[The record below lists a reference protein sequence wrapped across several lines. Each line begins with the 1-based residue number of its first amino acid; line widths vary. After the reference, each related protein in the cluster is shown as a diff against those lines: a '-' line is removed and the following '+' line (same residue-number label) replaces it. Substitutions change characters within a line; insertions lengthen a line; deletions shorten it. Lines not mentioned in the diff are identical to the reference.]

1 MVTRFNPHYC
11 TKHFLF
17 QIRNKSFFCIFAH
30 SLRPKGMFKK
40 ILGTGAARAINV
52 LTQLATLIMGTRYLG
67 AAEWGKAFIAQT
79 DITFLL
85 IGIELIAGSG
95 LVYFTPRKKLATLM
109 KISYGWIAFVMLIY
123 ILIFNILHFS
133 PNFYHTI
140 VPEGYALLVLLM
152 TFIYS
157 LHEFNLNYFLGKEKI
172 ATYNWLFLT
181 QILTQVTMMA
191 IFIFALNLRTAKA
204 LLYSQ
209 LCGYSLAT
217 IIGWILLFP
226 NLKCEG
232 REPLKDSMKELLHY
246 GAFMQLSTLVSTL
259 NKRLSLYLLK
269 THCDERSIGVY
280 ASGTQVTEGVN
291 IVGYSIGL
299 VEFSALSNTEKAQRA
314 SQLTLRFMKLSIL
327 LTFTALLVICLLPT
341 GFFEWLFSGEFSD
354 IRPVILLIAPGIV
367 FFSAHT
373 VLANYFSGTG
383 KPKYNLYASLIGL
396 SVTLVSAFILIPWI
410 GIRGAAITTSLTY
423 LALFVYQ
430 WIVFHKQTGS
440 RLAQLIPNREDW
452 EWLRAE
458 IKGLL

>member
-1 MVTRFNPHYC
+1 
-11 TKHFLF
+11 
-17 QIRNKSFFCIFAH
+17 
-30 SLRPKGMFKK
+30 MFKK
-40 ILGTGAARAINV
+40 ILGTGAARAVNV

-123 ILIFNILHFS
+123 LLLFNVLHFF

-140 VPEGYALLVLLM
+140 VPEGYAWLVLLM

-157 LHEFNLNYFLGKEKI
+157 FHEFNLNHFLGKEKV
-172 ATYNWLFLT
+172 ATYNWLFLI

-191 IFIFALNLRTAKA
+191 VLIFALNIRTAKA

-217 IIGWILLFP
+217 LIGWALLFP
-226 NLKCEG
+226 TLKREG
-232 REPLKDSMKELLHY
+232 HEPLKSSFKELFHY
-246 GAFMQLSTLVSTL
+246 GAFIQLSTLVSTL

-269 THCDERSIGVY
+269 THCDERSLGVY

-291 IVGYSIGL
+291 IVGQSIGL
-299 VEFSALSNTEKAQRA
+299 VEFSALSNTEKKERA
-314 SQLTLRFMKLSIL
+314 SQLTLRFLKLSII
-327 LTFTALLVICLLPT
+327 LTFTALLIICLLPSR
-341 GFFEWLFSGEFSD
+341 FFEWLFSGEFSG
-354 IRPVILLIAPGIV
+354 IHTVILLIAPGIV

-373 VLANYFSGTG
+373 ILANYFSGTG

-396 SVTLVSAFILIPWI
+396 SVTLVSAFVLIPLL

-423 LALFVYQ
+423 TALFVFQ
-430 WIVFHKQTGS
+430 WLVFQ
-440 RLAQLIPNREDW
+440 R
-452 EWLRAE
+452 
-458 IKGLL
+458 

>member
-1 MVTRFNPHYC
+1 
-11 TKHFLF
+11 
-17 QIRNKSFFCIFAH
+17 
-30 SLRPKGMFKK
+30 MFKK
-40 ILGTGAARAINV
+40 ILGTGAARAVNV

-123 ILIFNILHFS
+123 LLLFNVLHFF

-140 VPEGYALLVLLM
+140 VPEGYAWLVLLM

-157 LHEFNLNYFLGKEKI
+157 FHEFNLNHFLGKEKV
-172 ATYNWLFLT
+172 ATYNWLFLI

-191 IFIFALNLRTAKA
+191 VLIFALNIRTAKA

-217 IIGWILLFP
+217 LIGWVLLFP
-226 NLKCEG
+226 TMKREG
-232 REPLKDSMKELLHY
+232 HEPLKSSFKELFHY
-246 GAFMQLSTLVSTL
+246 GAFIQLSTLVSTL

-269 THCDERSIGVY
+269 THCDERSLGVF

-291 IVGYSIGL
+291 IVGQSIGL
-299 VEFSALSNTEKAQRA
+299 VEFSALSNTEKKERA
-314 SQLTLRFMKLSIL
+314 SQLTLRFLKLSII
-327 LTFTALLVICLLPT
+327 LTFTALLIICLLPSR
-341 GFFEWLFSGEFSD
+341 FFEWLFSGEFSG
-354 IRPVILLIAPGIV
+354 IHTVILLIAPGIV

-373 VLANYFSGTG
+373 ILANYFSGTG

-396 SVTLVSAFILIPWI
+396 SVTLVSAFVLIPLL
-410 GIRGAAITTSLTY
+410 GIRGAAITTTLTY
-423 LALFVYQ
+423 ATLFVYQ
-430 WIVFHKQTGS
+430 WIVFHKHTGS
-440 RLAQLIPNREDW
+440 RLGQLIPNREDW
-452 EWLRAE
+452 EWVKTTVKSLF
-458 IKGLL
+458 

>member
-1 MVTRFNPHYC
+1 
-11 TKHFLF
+11 
-17 QIRNKSFFCIFAH
+17 
-30 SLRPKGMFKK
+30 MFKK
-40 ILGTGAARAINV
+40 ILGTGAARAVNV
-52 LTQLATLIMGTRYLG
+52 LTQLATLIMGTKCLG

-109 KISYGWIAFVMLIY
+109 KISYGWIAFVMLVY
-123 ILIFNILHFS
+123 LLLFNILHFF

-140 VPEGYALLVLLM
+140 VPEGYAWLVLLM
-152 TFIYS
+152 TFVYS
-157 LHEFNLNYFLGKEKI
+157 LHEFNLNHFLGKEKVG
-172 ATYNWLFLT
+172 TFNWLFLI

-191 IFIFALNLRTAKA
+191 VLIFAMDLRTAKA

-217 IIGWILLFP
+217 LVGWILLFS
-226 NLKCEG
+226 NLKCEE
-232 REPLKDSMKELLHY
+232 REPLKGTMKEMLHY

-269 THCDERSIGVY
+269 THCDEKSIGVY

-299 VEFSALSNTEKAQRA
+299 VEFSALSNTENKQRA
-314 SQLTLRFMKLSIL
+314 SQLTLRFMKIAIL

-341 GFFEWLFSGEFSD
+341 AFFELLFSEEFAD
-354 IRPVILLIAPGIV
+354 IRPVILLMAPGIV

-373 VLANYFSGTG
+373 ILANYFSGTG

-396 SVTLVSAFILIPWI
+396 SVTLVSAFILIPLL
-410 GIRGAAITTSLTY
+410 GIRGAAITTTLTY
-423 LALFVYQ
+423 SALFVYQ

-440 RLAQLIPNREDW
+440 KLNQLIPNQEDW
-452 EWLRAE
+452 NWVKAEWNR
-458 IKGLL
+458 IVKK